1 MGKMYRFQKQSDPY
15 RDTTVILSEK
25 LQEIE
30 GYYIHGMV
38 EDYLYFSL
46 PDEATIQDAEIEAI
60 GSLPELEQ
68 NMYSV
73 LTEQAIKD
81 LSPHYEL
88 VNKRVQEKIRSL
100 YSLEDE
106 LKVQRLRESDAE
118 SFESYNQWCEECRA
132 WGREQKAL
140 MGFIITE

>member
-1 MGKMYRFQKQSDPY
+1 VGKMYRFQKQSDPY
-15 RDTTVILSEK
+15 RDTTVILQDK
-25 LQEIE
+25 IREID
-30 GYYIHGMV
+30 GHYIHGMV

-73 LTEQAIKD
+73 LTEPAIKD
-81 LSPHYEL
+81 ISPHYEL

-106 LKVQRLRESDAE
+106 LKVQRLRETDPE

-140 MGFIITE
+140 MGFTITE

>member
-25 LQEIE
+25 LQGIE
-30 GYYIHGMV
+30 GCFIHGMV

-60 GSLPELEQ
+60 ESLSELDQ
-68 NMYSV
+68 SMYSV
-73 LTEQAIKD
+73 LTEPAIKD

-140 MGFIITE
+140 MGFTITE